1 MLSLDSGPLR
11 FGLYEL
17 DPLSGEL
24 RRRGLRVR
32 LTPQA
37 MTLLCLLVEPP
48 IRMRTREE
56 IQRRLWPAN
65 TFVDF
70 ERSLNK
76 AVHSLREGLGDS
88 ATNPRF
94 IETVAA
100 HGYRFLSVSMEDGG
114 WVRETRSRDDLE
126 YIAVL
131 PIVAGMEEELVFL
144 GSRITSR
151 LTDGLSTIRGV
162 RVMAESTVRSG
173 RLEGASPQVVG
184 KSLGVQTVLAGEL
197 IRHGVVLHLR
207 TELID
212 VADGVQIRGAHA
224 EAIAQEGVR
233 CEVELAEAIL
243 RQIAPVLVR
252 VSSKIRVVREP
263 GLVTDRKMTLDE
275 ATRRIFNM
283 VRSVPSCYGY
293 H

>member
-11 FGLYEL
+11 FGLFEL
-17 DPLSGEL
+17 DPVNGEL
-24 RRRGLRVR
+24 RKRGLKVR

-56 IQRRLWPAN
+56 IQRRLWPGN

-100 HGYRFLSVSMEDGG
+100 QGYRFMPVLMEESG
-114 WVRETRSRDDLE
+114 WVGETRSRDGLE

-131 PIVAGMEEELVFL
+131 PIVAGMEAELVFL
-144 GSRITSR
+144 GNRITSR

-173 RLEGASPQVVG
+173 RLEGGSPQGVG

-197 IRHGVVLHLR
+197 ARHGAVLHLR

-212 VADGVQIRGAHA
+212 VSDGRQIKGAHA
-224 EAIAQEGVR
+224 EALAEEGVR
-233 CEVELAEAIL
+233 SEVQLAEAIL
-243 RQIAPVLVR
+243 RQIVPVLVR

-263 GLVTDRKMTLDE
+263 GLMADRNMTVGE
-275 ATRRIFNM
+275 
-283 VRSVPSCYGY
+283 SG
-293 H
+293 

>member
-1 MLSLDSGPLR
+1 MLPLNSGPLR

-17 DPLSGEL
+17 NPLSGEL

-94 IETVAA
+94 IETVATQ
-100 HGYRFLSVSMEDGG
+100 GYRFLPALIAGSG
-114 WVRETRSRDDLE
+114 WEGETPSRDGLE
-126 YIAVL
+126 YVAVL
-131 PIVAGMEEELVFL
+131 PIVSRGEEELVFL
-144 GSRITSR
+144 ANRITSY
-151 LTDGLSTIRGV
+151 LTDGLATIRGV

-173 RLEGASPQVVG
+173 RLDGPSPQGVG
-184 KSLGVQTVLAGEL
+184 KSLGVQTILAGEL
-197 IRHGVVLHLR
+197 TGHGAVLHLR
-207 TELID
+207 MELID
-212 VADGVQIRGAHA
+212 VADGGQIRGAHA
-224 EAIAQEGVR
+224 EAIAQNGVP
-233 CEVELAEAIL
+233 CEAELAEAIL
-243 RQIAPVLVR
+243 RQIVPVLVR
-252 VSSKIRVVREP
+252 VSSKMRVVREP
-263 GLVTDRKMTLDE
+263 GLMTDRKMT
-275 ATRRIFNM
+275 
-283 VRSVPSCYGY
+283 VG
-293 H
+293 

>member
-17 DPLSGEL
+17 NRLSGEL

-56 IQRRLWPAN
+56 IQRRLWPGN

-100 HGYRFLSVSMEDGG
+100 QGYRFLPAFIEGSG
-114 WVRETRSRDDLE
+114 WEGETRSRDGLE
-126 YIAVL
+126 YVAVL
-131 PIVAGMEEELVFL
+131 PIVSGMVSGGDEELVFL
-144 GSRITSR
+144 GNRITSC

-173 RLEGASPQVVG
+173 RLDGASPQGIG
-184 KSLGVQTVLAGEL
+184 KGLGVQTLLAGEL
-197 IRHGVVLHLR
+197 TRHGAVLHLR
-207 TELID
+207 MELID
-212 VADGVQIRGAHA
+212 VADGGQIRGAHA
-224 EAIAQEGVR
+224 EGIAQEGVP
-233 CEVELAEAIL
+233 CEVELAEVIL
-243 RQIAPVLVR
+243 RQIVPVLVR
-252 VSSKIRVVREP
+252 VSSKMRVVREP
-263 GLVTDRKMTLDE
+263 GLMTDRKMT
-275 ATRRIFNM
+275 A
-283 VRSVPSCYGY
+283 G
-293 H
+293 

>member
-56 IQRRLWPAN
+56 IQRRLWPGN

-100 HGYRFLSVSMEDGG
+100 QGYRFLPVFMEESG
-114 WVRETRSRDDLE
+114 WVRETRSRDDLD

-131 PIVAGMEEELVFL
+131 PIASGMEEELVFL
-144 GSRITSR
+144 ANRITSR

-173 RLEGASPQVVG
+173 RLDGASPQGVG
-184 KSLGVQTVLAGEL
+184 KNLGVQMLLAGEL
-197 IRHGVVLHLR
+197 TRHLAVLHLR

-212 VADGVQIRGAHA
+212 VVDGGQVRGAHA
-224 EAIAQEGVR
+224 EAIAQEGLR
-233 CEVELAEAIL
+233 CEVELTDAIL
-243 RQIAPVLVR
+243 RQIVPVLER
-252 VSSKIRVVREP
+252 ISSKIRVVREP
-263 GLVTDRKMTLDE
+263 GLVTDRKMTAGE
-275 ATRRIFNM
+275 
-283 VRSVPSCYGY
+283 SGYGRLRAGWRNW
-293 H
+293 

>member
-17 DPLSGEL
+17 NPLSGEL
-24 RRRGLRVR
+24 RRRGLSVR

-56 IQRRLWPAN
+56 IQRRLWPGN

-94 IETVAA
+94 VETVAA
-100 HGYRFLSVSMEDGG
+100 QGYRFLPTFMEGSG
-114 WVRETRSRDDLE
+114 WEGETRFRDGLE
-126 YIAVL
+126 YVAVL
-131 PIVAGMEEELVFL
+131 PIVSGIAFGVDEELVFV
-144 GSRITSR
+144 GNRITSC
-151 LTDGLSTIRGV
+151 LTDGLSAIRGV

-173 RLEGASPQVVG
+173 RLDGASPQGVG
-184 KSLGVQTVLAGEL
+184 KSLGVQTILAGDL
-197 IRHGVVLHLR
+197 TRHGALLHLR
-207 TELID
+207 MELID
-212 VADGVQIRGAHA
+212 VANGVQIRGAHA
-224 EAIAQEGVR
+224 EGIPQNGVL

-243 RQIAPVLVR
+243 RQIVPVLVR
-252 VSSKIRVVREP
+252 VSSKMRVVRET
-263 GLVTDRKMTLDE
+263 GLVMDHKMT
-275 ATRRIFNM
+275 
-283 VRSVPSCYGY
+283 VG
-293 H
+293 

>member
-17 DPLSGEL
+17 NPLSGEL

-56 IQRRLWPAN
+56 IRRQLWPGN

-76 AVHSLREGLGDS
+76 VVHSLREGLGDS

-100 HGYRFLSVSMEDGG
+100 QGYRFLPVFMEESG
-114 WVRETRSRDDLE
+114 WEGEARSRDGLE
-126 YIAVL
+126 YVAVL
-131 PIVAGMEEELVFL
+131 PIVGGVDEQLRFL
-144 GSRITSR
+144 ANRITSR
-151 LTDGLSTIRGV
+151 LTDGLSAIRGV

-173 RLEGASPQVVG
+173 RLEGASSQVVG
-184 KSLGVQTVLAGEL
+184 KSLGVQTMLAGEL
-197 IRHGVVLHLR
+197 ARRGAVLHLR

-212 VADGVQIRGAHA
+212 VSDGRQIKGAHA
-224 EAIAQEGVR
+224 EALVEEAVR

-243 RQIAPVLVR
+243 RQIVPVLMR
-252 VSSKIRVVREP
+252 LSSKIRVVREP
-263 GLVTDRKMTLDE
+263 GLMADRNVT
-275 ATRRIFNM
+275 A
-283 VRSVPSCYGY
+283 G
-293 H
+293 

>member
-1 MLSLDSGPLR
+1 MLPLDSGPLR

-17 DPLSGEL
+17 NPLSGEL

-56 IQRRLWPAN
+56 IQRRLWPGN

-76 AVHSLREGLGDS
+76 VVHSLREGLGDS

-100 HGYRFLSVSMEDGG
+100 QGYRFLPVFMEESG
-114 WVRETRSRDDLE
+114 WEGETRSRDGLE
-126 YIAVL
+126 YVAVL
-131 PIVAGMEEELVFL
+131 PIVCGVEEELVFL
-144 GSRITSR
+144 GNRITSC
-151 LTDGLSTIRGV
+151 LTDGLATIRGV
-162 RVMAESTVRSG
+162 RVMAESTVRSE
-173 RLEGASPQVVG
+173 RLDGASPQGVG
-184 KSLGVQTVLAGEL
+184 KNLGVQTMLAGEL
-197 IRHGVVLHLR
+197 TRHGAVLHLR
-207 TELID
+207 MELID
-212 VADGVQIRGAHA
+212 VSDGRQIRGAHA
-224 EAIAQEGVR
+224 EGISQNGAP

-243 RQIAPVLVR
+243 QQIVPVLVR

-263 GLVTDRKMTLDE
+263 GLVADRKMT
-275 ATRRIFNM
+275 A
-283 VRSVPSCYGY
+283 G
-293 H
+293 

>member
-11 FGLYEL
+11 FGLFEL
-17 DPLSGEL
+17 DPVNGEL

-37 MTLLCLLVEPP
+37 MTLLCLLVERP

-56 IQRRLWPAN
+56 IQRRLWPGN

-100 HGYRFLSVSMEDGG
+100 QGYRFLPVLMEESG
-114 WVRETRSRDDLE
+114 WVGETRSRDGLE
-126 YIAVL
+126 YLAVL
-131 PIVAGMEEELVFL
+131 PIVAGMEADLVFL
-144 GSRITSR
+144 GNRITSR

-197 IRHGVVLHLR
+197 IRQGAVLHLR

-212 VADGVQIRGAHA
+212 VSDGRQIKGAHA
-224 EAIAQEGVR
+224 EALAEEGVR
-233 CEVELAEAIL
+233 SEVQLAEAIL
-243 RQIAPVLVR
+243 RQIVPVLVR
-252 VSSKIRVVREP
+252 LSSKIRVVREP
-263 GLVTDRKMTLDE
+263 GLMADRNMT
-275 ATRRIFNM
+275 
-283 VRSVPSCYGY
+283 VRESG
-293 H
+293 

>member
-11 FGLYEL
+11 FGLFEL
-17 DPLSGEL
+17 DPVNGEL
-24 RRRGLRVR
+24 RRRGLKVR

-56 IQRRLWPAN
+56 IQRRLWPGN

-100 HGYRFLSVSMEDGG
+100 QGYRFLPVLMEESG
-114 WVRETRSRDDLE
+114 WVGETRSRDGLE

-131 PIVAGMEEELVFL
+131 PIVAGMEAELVFL
-144 GSRITSR
+144 GNRITSR

-184 KSLGVQTVLAGEL
+184 KSLGVRTMLAGEL
-197 IRHGVVLHLR
+197 ARHGVVLHLR

-212 VADGVQIRGAHA
+212 VADGGQIRGAHA

-243 RQIAPVLVR
+243 RQIVPVLVR

-263 GLVTDRKMTLDE
+263 GLMTDRNMTVGE
-275 ATRRIFNM
+275 
-283 VRSVPSCYGY
+283 SG
-293 H
+293 